1 MSTKNSSKTKAP
13 AASAATAARRASN
26 RDILAG
32 IMEPVKNK
40 QQAIAVNREMM
51 MKLLADYRQD
61 LEIKTQAS
69 LQPGEVLRYRSVEE
83 FILSRITRATPGV
96 EAEAL
101 KNKSAAEL
109 VPLLKRFD
117 WRALQI
123 VPEVAQQANN
133 TCWAETASAAFEAS
147 LRRQRANFSTMKQGE
162 NSFKVEVLNLEVKST
177 LDRVPPFYDQEAS
190 GGRHENAFNFY
201 FNEGI
206 PLNEISLLD
215 DLAAVGV
222 IIRDPSKPDLPPPP
236 PPPKEKPKFVKAI
249 AWNYVGDVNVD
260 DLAEPPSV
268 EAMKRALLEHGPLA
282 VMVARDEAF
291 KNYGRATEVQF
302 APPRMSL
309 RFRSGVRKEVAP
321 ESYVLL
327 TVSLSALSLKDSTL
341 PEADQLF
348 EKDLVLSFAPEFKPV
363 IETSSTKM
371 IPARAVGADLTVQP
385 KRWEGNLSVFI
396 FSENGVVCEVDAAT
410 NDVLLHFPANT
421 NAELLELEGGGVQ
434 LRFPKDP
441 APVFAETTAD
451 SVNHYV
457 LLIGWDDT
465 KGPHGAWII
474 QNHQGTTWG
483 CQCDGPTVRGWDPM
497 PGADNRGYMYIGYG
511 CNKIGTFAAWIE
523 ARCLSEKWIMTLKP
537 IAMPPLSGN

>member
-1 MSTKNSSKTKAP
+1 MPTKNSTKTKSP
-13 AASAATAARRASN
+13 ATTARRASN
-26 RDILAG
+26 LDLLAG
-32 IMEPVKNK
+32 IMEPVKDK
-40 QQAIAVNREMM
+40 PQAIAVNREKM
-51 MKLLADYRQD
+51 MKLLADYRQN

-96 EAEAL
+96 DAEAL

-162 NSFKVEVLNLEVKST
+162 NSFKVEVLNLQVKST
-177 LDRVPPFYDQEAS
+177 LDRVPPFHDQEAS

-206 PLNEISLLD
+206 PLNEIALND
-215 DLAAVGV
+215 GLAAVGV
-222 IIRDPSKPDLPPPP
+222 IIRDPSKPAPPPPPPPP

-291 KNYGRATEVQF
+291 KNYGRATKVEP
-302 APPRMSL
+302 APPRM
-309 RFRSGVRKEVAP
+309 RKN
-321 ESYVLL
+321 S
-327 TVSLSALSLKDSTL
+327 
-341 PEADQLF
+341 
-348 EKDLVLSFAPEFKPV
+348 
-363 IETSSTKM
+363 
-371 IPARAVGADLTVQP
+371 
-385 KRWEGNLSVFI
+385 W
-396 FSENGVVCEVDAAT
+396 
-410 NDVLLHFPANT
+410 
-421 NAELLELEGGGVQ
+421 
-434 LRFPKDP
+434 
-441 APVFAETTAD
+441 
-451 SVNHYV
+451 
-457 LLIGWDDT
+457 
-465 KGPHGAWII
+465 
-474 QNHQGTTWG
+474 
-483 CQCDGPTVRGWDPM
+483 
-497 PGADNRGYMYIGYG
+497 
-511 CNKIGTFAAWIE
+511 
-523 ARCLSEKWIMTLKP
+523 
-537 IAMPPLSGN
+537 